1 MDTFNIGEY
10 LAEGYLQKEVVD
22 SLGQSHGSRV
32 YSDDDDFTKAIYSLM
47 RELDSRIGEYIGRE
61 DDGDYEFDE
70 NDTRIFKALKKAY
83 EGLDELV
90 HLELADY

>member
-1 MDTFNIGEY
+1 MKDFDLRQY
-10 LAEGYLQKEVVD
+10 LAEGYLQKETVD
-22 SLGQSHGSRV
+22 SLGQSHGSQA

-47 RELDSRIGEYIGRE
+47 RELDSRMDEYVGRE
-61 DDGDYEFDE
+61 DGDYEFDE
-70 NDTRIFKALKKAY
+70 NDARIFRALKKAY